1 MERSVGEERIFSGR
15 ILGLE
20 RHTVILQDG
29 SVALRE
35 VVRHPGAVAIV
46 AFVSE
51 QLLLVRQFRFPV
63 QKYMLEI
70 PAGKLDAGERPED
83 CARRELLEET
93 GYVPRFLHKLITIET
108 SPGFSDEIIH
118 IYVAEVEK
126 SQEPCP
132 DEGEFVEPVL
142 IDSKEVLDMIIGGQ
156 ITDSKTVSGI
166 LLAFAGRESD
176 KYD

>member
-83 CARRELLEET
+83 CAR
-93 GYVPRFLHKLITIET
+93 I
-108 SPGFSDEIIH
+108 S
-118 IYVAEVEK
+118 A
-126 SQEPCP
+126 Q
-132 DEGEFVEPVL
+132 
-142 IDSKEVLDMIIGGQ
+142 IDYNRNL
-156 ITDSKTVSGI
+156 SG
-166 LLAFAGRESD
+166 LF
-176 KYD
+176 